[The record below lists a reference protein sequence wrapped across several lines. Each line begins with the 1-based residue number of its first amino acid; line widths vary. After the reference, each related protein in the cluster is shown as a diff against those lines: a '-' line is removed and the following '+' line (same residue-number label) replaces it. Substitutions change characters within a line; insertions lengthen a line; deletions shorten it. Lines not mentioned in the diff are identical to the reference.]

1 MRNAHPGQFDANF
14 EQARIRQAARYHHQ
28 GADKD
33 TAWRMA
39 SNAVRE
45 QMGQR
50 PAESLPM
57 TEDQERAFL
66 LEVDRQSRDR
76 VVVTDQDAIP
86 VVDAYQIAEAADD
99 QANMTAQVQGRQG
112 QDPRLQER
120 DPDRQTPAPVRI
132 VVTDG
137 PRGGGAGGGGGGGG
151 RPPRAAAAGGGK
163 RGPIRGILDATDEV
177 LADLDLETLLRRSA
191 VQAGLAALAGGT
203 GALLIDELNDPYD

>member
-1 MRNAHPGQFDANF
+1 MGARNAHPGQFDHNF
-14 EQARIRQAARYHHQ
+14 EQARIRQAATYHRH

-39 SNAVRE
+39 SNAARE

-50 PAESLPM
+50 QAESLPM

-66 LEVDRQSRDR
+66 VEVDRQSRDR

-86 VVDAYQIAEAADD
+86 VADAYQIAEAMDAQADI
-99 QANMTAQVQGRQG
+99 AAQVQGRRG
-112 QDPRLQER
+112 DDPRVR
-120 DPDRQTPAPVRI
+120 DPGPPRPAPAPDRV
-132 VVTDG
+132 VVTNG
-137 PRGGGAGGGGGGGG
+137 PVGGGGGG
-151 RPPRAAAAGGGK
+151 RQPPPPPRGAVPTNKPGL
-163 RGPIRGILDATDEV
+163 IRGILDATDEV
-177 LADLDLETLLRRSA
+177 LADLDPETLLRRSA